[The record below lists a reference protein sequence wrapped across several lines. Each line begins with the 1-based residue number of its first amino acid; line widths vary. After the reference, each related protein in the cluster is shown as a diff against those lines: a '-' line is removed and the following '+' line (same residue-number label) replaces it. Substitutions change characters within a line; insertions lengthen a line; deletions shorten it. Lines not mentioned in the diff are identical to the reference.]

1 MVFLERGGI
10 LSEGWYSYKGMLCL
24 ERVVFYSSTGVVFLD
39 KGGILREGWY
49 FILRQGCYS

>member
-49 FILRQGCYS
+49 FILRQGWYS